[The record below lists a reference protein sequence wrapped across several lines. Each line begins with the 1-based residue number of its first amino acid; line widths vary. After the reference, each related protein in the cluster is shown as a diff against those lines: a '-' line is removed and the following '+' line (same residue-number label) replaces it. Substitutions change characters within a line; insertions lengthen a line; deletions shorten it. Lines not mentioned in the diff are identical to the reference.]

1 MTQKTGDWF
10 QYDFEWAHVC
20 LLSSTEGLYLAQQED
35 RMMSDDPSRDNRD
48 MQEIQ
53 RGVVRRVRQVA
64 LLVVFQASVLFLAAG
79 RLDWVWGWVY
89 IGVYLVVAPI
99 NALFML
105 RYSPETIA
113 DRAEASG
120 MRDWDKVVGG
130 LFGVMYFIVLLL
142 VAGLDA
148 RYGWTGD
155 VDLWIH
161 VLGTVGSVLGFS
173 LFSWAMIS
181 NAYFSTVAR
190 IQDDR
195 GHAVCTVGPYRYVRH
210 PGYIGGILQS
220 FSNPLMF
227 GSIWSFIPGGL
238 AAVLLVLRTLLED
251 RMLHEELEG
260 YPEYASQ
267 VRFRLL
273 PGVW

>member
-1 MTQKTGDWF
+1 MTNDGRSRDKRD
-10 QYDFEWAHVC
+10 
-20 LLSSTEGLYLAQQED
+20 AQQ
-35 RMMSDDPSRDNRD
+35 
-48 MQEIQ
+48 IQ
-53 RGVVRRVRQVA
+53 RGVARRIVQVA
-64 LLVVFQASVLFLAAG
+64 LLVVFQASMLFLAAG

-99 NALFML
+99 NALFLL
-105 RYSPETIA
+105 RFSPETIA
-113 DRAEASG
+113 DRAEARG

-142 VAGLDA
+142 VAGLDV
-148 RYGWTGD
+148 RYGWTGQ

-161 VLGTVGSVLGFS
+161 IIGTAGSLLGFS

-195 GHAVCTVGPYRYVRH
+195 GQTVCTAGPYRYVRH
-210 PGYIGGILQS
+210 PGYIAGILQS
-220 FSNPLMF
+220 LSNPLLF
-227 GSIWSFIPGGL
+227 GSIWSFLPGGL
-238 AAVLLVLRTLLED
+238 AATLLVLRTLLED

-260 YPEYASQ
+260 YPEYAAE

>member
-1 MTQKTGDWF
+1 MTND
-10 QYDFEWAHVC
+10 VP
-20 LLSSTEGLYLAQQED
+20 SSSMLDEQD
-35 RMMSDDPSRDNRD
+35 
-48 MQEIQ
+48 IQ
-53 RGVVRRVRQVA
+53 RGVVRRVLQVVI
-64 LLVVFQASVLFLAAG
+64 LVVFQAAILFLAAG
-79 RLDWVWGWVY
+79 RIDWVWGWAY

-105 RYSPETIA
+105 RYSPRTIA
-113 DRAEASG
+113 DRAEARG

-142 VAGLDA
+142 VAGLDE
-148 RYGWTGD
+148 RYGWTGE

-161 VLGTVGSVLGFS
+161 LIGIVGSLLGFS

-220 FSNPLMF
+220 LSNPLMF
-227 GSIWSFIPGGL
+227 GSIWSFIPGVL
-238 AAVLLVLRTLLED
+238 AVILLVLRTLLED
-251 RMLHEELEG
+251 RMLHEELVG
-260 YPEYASQ
+260 YSEYASQ

-273 PGVW
+273 PGIW

>member
-1 MTQKTGDWF
+1 
-10 QYDFEWAHVC
+10 
-20 LLSSTEGLYLAQQED
+20 
-35 RMMSDDPSRDNRD
+35 
-48 MQEIQ
+48 
-53 RGVVRRVRQVA
+53 
-64 LLVVFQASVLFLAAG
+64 
-79 RLDWVWGWVY
+79 
-89 IGVYLVVAPI
+89 
-99 NALFML
+99 
-105 RYSPETIA
+105 
-113 DRAEASG
+113 

-148 RYGWTGD
+148 RYGWTGE
-155 VDLWIH
+155 VDLRLHIM
-161 VLGTVGSVLGFS
+161 GAVGSLVGFS

-195 GHAVCTVGPYRYVRH
+195 GHAVCTVGPYQYVRH

-220 FSNPLMF
+220 LSNPLMF
-227 GSIWSFIPGGL
+227 GSIWSFIPGVL
-238 AAVLLVLRTLLED
+238 AVALLVLRTLLED
-251 RMLHEELEG
+251 RMLHEELVG

-273 PGVW
+273 PGIW

>member
-1 MTQKTGDWF
+1 MANNTP
-10 QYDFEWAHVC
+10 
-20 LLSSTEGLYLAQQED
+20 SSG
-35 RMMSDDPSRDNRD
+35 MRDV
-48 MQEIQ
+48 QEIQ
-53 RGVVRRVRQVA
+53 RGVVRRVLQVA
-64 LLVVFQASVLFLAAG
+64 LMVVFQASILFLAAG

-89 IGVYLVVAPI
+89 IGVYLVIAPI
-99 NALFML
+99 NALFLL

-113 DRAEASG
+113 DRADARG

-142 VAGLDA
+142 VAGLDT
-148 RYGWTGD
+148 RYGWSGE

-161 VLGTVGSVLGFS
+161 IIGAVGSLLGFA

-195 GHAVCTVGPYRYVRH
+195 GHTVCTVGPYRYVRH

-220 FSNPLMF
+220 LSNPLMF
-227 GSIWSFIPGGL
+227 GSLWSFIPGVL
-238 AAVLLVLRTLLED
+238 AATLLVLRTLLED
-251 RMLHEELEG
+251 RMLHEELAE
-260 YPEYASQ
+260 YPEYASR

>member
-1 MTQKTGDWF
+1 MTND
-10 QYDFEWAHVC
+10 V
-20 LLSSTEGLYLAQQED
+20 
-35 RMMSDDPSRDNRD
+35 PSRSMREP
-48 MQEIQ
+48 QEIK
-53 RGVVRRVRQVA
+53 RGVVRRVTQVA
-64 LLVVFQASVLFLAAG
+64 LLMVFQASVLFLAAG

-99 NALFML
+99 NAVFLL
-105 RYSPETIA
+105 RYSPRTIA
-113 DRAEASG
+113 DRAEARG

-142 VAGLDA
+142 VAGLDV
-148 RYGWTGD
+148 RYGWTGH

-161 VLGTVGSVLGFS
+161 ILGTVGSVLGFL

-195 GHAVCTVGPYRYVRH
+195 GQAVCTIGPYRFVRH

-220 FSNPLMF
+220 LSNPLMF

-238 AAVLLVLRTLLED
+238 AATLLVVRTLLED

-260 YPEYASQ
+260 YPE
-267 VRFRLL
+267 
-273 PGVW
+273 